1 MQGSIEMEAATQE
14 ERDELLRL
22 IRGQLADRSEPL
34 GQLEGRTWPE
44 FEALYRTRGEV
55 RAIKSEG
62 AVVGYDWIERR
73 ERELHLHA
81 LFVFPPHRGQG
92 IGSAAIQALEEEFR
106 EEADFIELGVEE
118 SNEQA
123 RSLYERL
130 GFVVEGRMLDLGFLI
145 LRKRLG
151 GERPA
156 TLVPLVRGPVRERRW
171 GSAGEAR
178 D

>member
-1 MQGSIEMEAATQE
+1 MQRAIETRAATQD
-14 ERDELLRL
+14 ERDEFLRL
-22 IRGQLADRSEPL
+22 IRGHLGADFDSL
-34 GQLEGRTWPE
+34 QGRAGLSWPE

-106 EEADFIELGVEE
+106 QEADFIELGVEE

-151 GERPA
+151 GEQPA
-156 TLVPLVRGPVRERRW
+156 TLVPLVRGPARERRW